1 MDYRVRAEIPQ
12 SGFPGSARQDP
23 YMPAT
28 VEVIPGAGQCDWI
41 SFLNGL
47 KEIGYTG
54 YLTIE
59 THRMD
64 IAPEIE
70 LAWHLEI

>member
-1 MDYRVRAEIPQ
+1 
-12 SGFPGSARQDP
+12 
-23 YMPAT
+23 MPAT
-28 VEVIPGAGQCDWI
+28 VEVVPGAGECDWV
-41 SFLNGL
+41 SFLKAL
-47 KEIGYTG
+47 EEIGYRR

-70 LAWHLEI
+70 LAWALGNMKELLARSGLKKE